1 MSQFFT
7 SGGQRTGHS
16 LADRLPKDFL
26 SLWSPIDM
34 ALDTALPT
42 REPRPSSIHQWA
54 SNSLSYQEAFTSLW
68 NRLTH
73 QGADTGLSPESL
85 DKALTRFTHQRADT
99 RSKKTTTQHL
109 LELSLQSQ
117 VRTDLGTS
125 WSPDLGNKREMDCLD
140 TGGIPYW
147 RKLLQ
152 S

>member
-1 MSQFFT
+1 
-7 SGGQRTGHS
+7 
-16 LADRLPKDFL
+16 
-26 SLWSPIDM
+26 M

-68 NRLTH
+68 NRL
-73 QGADTGLSPESL
+73 
-85 DKALTRFTHQRADT
+85 THQRADT